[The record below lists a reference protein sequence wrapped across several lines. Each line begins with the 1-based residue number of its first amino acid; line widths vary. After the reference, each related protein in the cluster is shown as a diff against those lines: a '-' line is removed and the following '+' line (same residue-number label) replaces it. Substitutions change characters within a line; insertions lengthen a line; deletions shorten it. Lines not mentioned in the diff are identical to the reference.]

1 MKILII
7 NKILVLIILFY
18 HKKITSNTMSCSCIS
33 DYLFMAELL
42 PGAKNPI
49 TCIT

>member
-18 HKKITSNTMSCSCIS
+18 HKKIIS
-33 DYLFMAELL
+33 SLL
-42 PGAKNPI
+42 PVV
-49 TCIT
+49 

>member
-18 HKKITSNTMSCSCIS
+18 HKKIIS
-33 DYLFMAELL
+33 SLL
-42 PGAKNPI
+42 SVV
-49 TCIT
+49 

>member
-18 HKKITSNTMSCSCIS
+18 HKKIIIS
-33 DYLFMAELL
+33 LL
-42 PGAKNPI
+42 SVV
-49 TCIT
+49 

>member
-18 HKKITSNTMSCSCIS
+18 HKKFFIVGSLNKKDKIC
-33 DYLFMAELL
+33 
-42 PGAKNPI
+42 
-49 TCIT
+49 